1 MVRTKVTL
9 KRRPGPR
16 TSSIPLR
23 LMNKRQNRKKTKP
36 YKINLTLPE
45 QKIVNITKNENV
57 IKAIRVQRRS
67 KFFTDRWARQF

>member
-57 IKAIRVQRRS
+57 IKAIRV
-67 KFFTDRWARQF
+67 